1 MGNLTFLI
9 AGLGFVAVAGILYY
23 FTSKAEEEEVSDFQE
38 KAPAV
43 SAPVHVERKRKGKKN
58 TVEAPVE
65 TKVVEA
71 PKSPVKENKQPEPV
85 QTKKRKKKNNKSKTV
100 TAKVQEVEAPSAVND
115 FDDGEEWVTVSK
127 KTAGGVNTQK
137 KGTNDDYL
145 ELF

>member
-1 MGNLTFLI
+1 MG
-9 AGLGFVAVAGILYY
+9 
-23 FTSKAEEEEVSDFQE
+23 
-38 KAPAV
+38 
-43 SAPVHVERKRKGKKN
+43 
-58 TVEAPVE
+58 EAPVE

-85 QTKKRKKKNNKSKTV
+85 QTKKGKKSKVAEKEPEPVKQPEPVQNKKKNNKSKTV

>member
-1 MGNLTFLI
+1 MG
-9 AGLGFVAVAGILYY
+9 
-23 FTSKAEEEEVSDFQE
+23 
-38 KAPAV
+38 
-43 SAPVHVERKRKGKKN
+43 RKGKKN
-58 TVEAPVE
+58 IVEAPVE

-85 QTKKRKKKNNKSKTV
+85 QTKKGKKSKVAEKEPEPVQNKKNKKKNNKSKTV